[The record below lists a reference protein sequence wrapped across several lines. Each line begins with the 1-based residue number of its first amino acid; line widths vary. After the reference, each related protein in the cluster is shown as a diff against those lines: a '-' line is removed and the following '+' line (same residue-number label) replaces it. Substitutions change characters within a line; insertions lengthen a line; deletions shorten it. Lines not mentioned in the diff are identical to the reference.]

1 MAGEVIGVNSMAAR
15 NGSIGFAIPANLVK
29 MLVPPSAGAGGVT
42 RAASPPSC
50 NDGGHFGAPIP

>member
-29 MLVPPSAGAGGVT
+29 MLVPPSAGAGSHEGGVT
-42 RAASPPSC
+42 PLVQ
-50 NDGGHFGAPIP
+50 